1 MKNKSNLS
9 RYLIA
14 LAVFVILNPFICYIL
29 KQLNKNASK
38 IANMNAD
45 MIAYISLDVLSNVL
59 VAVFISV
66 GVFLIYKIMKYKNLV
81 INIIIVVFL
90 LVCSIIIPFIGN
102 AYIWIMSDMSYFFTN
117 FTILFAVSVLSWIYI
132 NSRDKNNHK
141 AENDWI
147 TTYNYIRQC

>member
-9 RYLIA
+9 RYLIS

-59 VAVFISV
+59 VAV
-66 GVFLIYKIMKYKNLV
+66 
-81 INIIIVVFL
+81 NIIIVVFF

-141 AENDWI
+141 AENNWV

>member
-9 RYLIA
+9 RYLIS

-66 GVFLIYKIMKYKNLV
+66 GVFVIYKIMKYKNLA

-141 AENDWI
+141 AEND
-147 TTYNYIRQC
+147 

>member
-9 RYLIA
+9 RYLIS
-14 LAVFVILNPFICYIL
+14 LAVFVILNPFICYML

-38 IANMNAD
+38 IANMTT
-45 MIAYISLDVLSNVL
+45 YISLDVLSNVL

-66 GVFLIYKIMKYKNLV
+66 GVFLIYKIMKYKNLA

-141 AENDWI
+141 AEND
-147 TTYNYIRQC
+147 

>member
-9 RYLIA
+9 RYLIS

-29 KQLNKNASK
+29 KQLNKHASK

-59 VAVFISV
+59 GAVFISV
-66 GVFLIYKIMKYKNLV
+66 GVFLIYKIMKYKNLA

-141 AENDWI
+141 AEND
-147 TTYNYIRQC
+147 

>member
-9 RYLIA
+9 RYLIS

-66 GVFLIYKIMKYKNLV
+66 GVFLSLIHI
-81 INIIIVVFL
+81 
-90 LVCSIIIPFIGN
+90 
-102 AYIWIMSDMSYFFTN
+102 
-117 FTILFAVSVLSWIYI
+117 
-132 NSRDKNNHK
+132 
-141 AENDWI
+141 
-147 TTYNYIRQC
+147 

>member
-9 RYLIA
+9 RYLIS

-29 KQLNKNASK
+29 KQLNKSASK

-141 AENDWI
+141 AEND
-147 TTYNYIRQC
+147 

>member
-9 RYLIA
+9 RYLIS

-66 GVFLIYKIMKYKNLV
+66 GVFLIYKIMKYKNL
-81 INIIIVVFL
+81 IVVFL

-141 AENDWI
+141 AEND
-147 TTYNYIRQC
+147 

>member
-9 RYLIA
+9 RYLIS

-45 MIAYISLDVLSNVL
+45 MTAYISLDVLSNVL

-66 GVFLIYKIMKYKNLV
+66 GVFLIYKIMKYKNLA
-81 INIIIVVFL
+81 INIIYSCIFSGLQHHNSVHRKCIYLDYVGHELFL
-90 LVCSIIIPFIGN
+90 
-102 AYIWIMSDMSYFFTN
+102 Y
-117 FTILFAVSVLSWIYI
+117 
-132 NSRDKNNHK
+132 
-141 AENDWI
+141 
-147 TTYNYIRQC
+147 